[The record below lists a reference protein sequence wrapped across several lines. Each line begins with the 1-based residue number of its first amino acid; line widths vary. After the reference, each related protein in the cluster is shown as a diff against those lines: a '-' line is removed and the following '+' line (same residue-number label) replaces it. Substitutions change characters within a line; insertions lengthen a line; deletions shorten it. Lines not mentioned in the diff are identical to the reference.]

1 MTTSSRNRTIR
12 RPAMVIVAAAC
23 LWSTAVSAETIESAL
38 VRAYQNNPQLNAQR
52 AAARAVDE
60 TVPQALSGY
69 RPKVAVTASGG
80 EQYSD
85 TTSKTVTSIPGQ
97 PTIATYGR
105 QPSTQTPYSV
115 GATATQTLFD
125 GFQTPNRTRAAES
138 QVAAAREALRVMEQS
153 VLLAAAT
160 SYMDVR
166 RDMENLEVQRD
177 NVRMLEETLRQTR
190 IRLKASD
197 VTATDV
203 AQAEAQLAAGRSALL
218 GAEATLSISKATYRQ
233 VVGVEPVDL
242 APASPVDRI
251 SPSAL
256 PDAIAQ
262 AVLENPSIL
271 AAMHG
276 VDVSYLQV
284 KINEGALFPTLA
296 LQANVQHA
304 NSPQF
309 GVVQQTSAAV
319 LGQVT
324 VPIYQGGAE
333 YSLIRQSKETLAQQ
347 RLNLDVVRS
356 QVRQN
361 VVQAWSQLEAAK
373 AQLDA
378 AHAQVAAANAALDG
392 IRQEARVGQRTTF
405 DVLNAQQVVVN
416 ARVAQLVAE
425 HDRIVASYS
434 LLSAIGRLSPTALGL
449 PTPTYDPTLHYRQVR
464 DAWFG
469 VRAPS
474 GQAFAASA
482 RQPEPNRQAAAEDSR
497 AAAPGAASPAPVR
510 TAAQAKPSPAKPSKP
525 LQLIQ
530 AASNAPRPATT
541 SPGVRPKMAAG
552 TLKVPP
558 APQPGSASKSGSR
571 PRPAEQTPQL
581 AAGAPPVP
589 ATDAAEPPRT
599 RMAVSNQGTPDR
611 FSTENNSGL
620 LSVGNDSS
628 LFSGANSSGVLSGV
642 DPVVPSGGSS
652 GQWLSLR

>member
-1 MTTSSRNRTIR
+1 MAVSSRDRTR
-12 RPAMVIVAAAC
+12 RPAVALVAAAC

-125 GFQTPNRTRAAES
+125 GFQAPNRTRAAES

-160 SYMDVR
+160 AYMDVR

-251 SPSAL
+251 SPPTL

-474 GQAFAASA
+474 GQAFAANG
-482 RQPEPNRQAAAEDSR
+482 QPEPTRQAAAEDTR
-497 AAAPGAASPAPVR
+497 GAAAPPTPVH
-510 TAAQAKPSPAKPSKP
+510 TAAQTKSSKPSKP

-530 AASNAPRPATT
+530 AASGAPRPATG
-541 SPGVRPKMAAG
+541 SPAVRPKVAAAAQ
-552 TLKVPP
+552 KAPP
-558 APQPGSASKSGSR
+558 ASQPAASSKSASR
-571 PRPAEQTPQL
+571 QRPAEQGPQL
-581 AAGAPPVP
+581 VSSAPPPP
-589 ATDAAEPPRT
+589 AAVGVEPPRT

-620 LSVGNDSS
+620 LSADNDSA
-628 LFSGANSSGVLSGV
+628 LFSGTSSSGVLPGV
-642 DPVVPSGGSS
+642 EPIVPSGGSGS
-652 GQWLSLR
+652 QWLSLR